1 MIVENKGL
9 QANLIL
15 DEGCYL
21 QTTESKP
28 LVKIINYFINFLQQ
42 YSSAPMEISLDLLEG
57 KYLLSFVAFSDRP
70 EIDAPSDQLADALN
84 DYQAEYKLIHDKGRY
99 IQVKI
104 QFNH

>member
-15 DEGCYL
+15 DEGCRL
-21 QTTESKP
+21 QTTETTP

-42 YSSAPMEISLDLLEG
+42 YSSAPLEISLDLLEG
-57 KYLLSFVAFSDRP
+57 KYLLSFVAFSDRM
-70 EIDAPSDQLADALN
+70 EIDAPSAQLDEALN
-84 DYQAEYKLIHDKGRY
+84 GYQAAYKLIHEKGRY